1 MRQAVHDTSAP
12 VLWLTASAALAV
24 SPIYQAYRAML
35 DEISYD
41 AYTPMIGVLYL
52 AFVGISALVL
62 TERRWAWW
70 TILIFVIT
78 LLALGTFWYQPT
90 VTTGRVEAGVMGP
103 IGWVESTVYL
113 GLLFVAR
120 LVPARASET

>member
-41 AYTPMIGVLYL
+41 AYTPMIGVVYL

-103 IGWVESTVYL
+103 IGWLESTVYL

-120 LVPARASET
+120 LVPARASEA